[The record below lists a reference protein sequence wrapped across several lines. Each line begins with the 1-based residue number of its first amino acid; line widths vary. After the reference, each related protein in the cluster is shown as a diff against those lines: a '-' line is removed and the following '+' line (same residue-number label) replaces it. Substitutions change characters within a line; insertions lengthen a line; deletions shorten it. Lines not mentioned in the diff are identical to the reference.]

1 MNIPYLKKNQNR
13 FILLRQPLF
22 LLYIYVITAEM
33 VAAWSQGIFNIR
45 LEKILKSSADWL
57 KQVCTGTGE
66 GAGDM
71 LGPLHI

>member
-1 MNIPYLKKNQNR
+1 
-13 FILLRQPLF
+13 
-22 LLYIYVITAEM
+22 M

-57 KQVCTGTGE
+57 KQVCTGAGE

>member
-13 FILLRQPLF
+13 FILLREPLF

-57 KQVCTGTGE
+57 KQVCTGAGE